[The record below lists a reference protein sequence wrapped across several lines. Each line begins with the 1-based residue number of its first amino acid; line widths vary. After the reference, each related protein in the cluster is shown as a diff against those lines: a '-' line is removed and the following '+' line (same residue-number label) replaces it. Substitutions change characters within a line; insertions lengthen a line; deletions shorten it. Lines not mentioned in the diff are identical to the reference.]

1 MSQIDPSFTRRP
13 FKLKKRWILLFILV
27 IALIIACIPE
37 IVHVNE
43 GESISIGSARDGKL
57 ENGWLMPSRGTN
69 FRYFSLI
76 SYYLVNAAYVN
87 SSIYKV
93 LTESYVICES
103 TCPGREFVLMECT
116 NKHGGDMLF
125 HWTHENGTSADFM
138 VPKKR
143 GSKQKTWLDQ
153 AGLFH
158 YLLKFDASGR
168 AGLDRKIEIDFETMA
183 RHLLAL
189 DDAAKRNGVGIR
201 RILFH
206 SDLQDDLYRT
216 SSGRELKKR
225 DLNMPPH
232 LRELINRFHD
242 DHYHV
247 DFDLSP
253 DGR

>member
-1 MSQIDPSFTRRP
+1 MTQNFLSTKKRAFRVR
-13 FKLKKRWILLFILV
+13 KRWIFLFLFV
-27 IALIIACIPE
+27 IAIIIACIPE
-37 IVHVNE
+37 ITHVNQ
-43 GESISIGSARDGKL
+43 GVSVSSGSARDGKL
-57 ENGWLMPSRGTN
+57 ENGWLMPYTGSN
-69 FRYFSLI
+69 YRYFSLV

-87 SSIYKV
+87 SAIHKV
-93 LTESYVICES
+93 LIESYAACET

-116 NKHGGDMLF
+116 SKHGGDMLF

-143 GSKQKTWLDQ
+143 GNKLHSWLDH

-158 YLLKFDASGR
+158 YLLKFDMNGR
-168 AGLDRKIEIDFETMA
+168 AGLDKKVEIDFEAMA

-189 DDAAKRNGVGIR
+189 DDAAKRNGLAIR

-206 SDLQDDLYRT
+206 SDLQDDLYNT
-216 SSGRELKKR
+216 SSGHELKKR
-225 DLNMPPH
+225 NLNMPPH

-247 DFDLSP
+247 DFELSSNP
-253 DGR
+253 H